1 MVSGFLLAQGGGL
14 WYAGSMATDEE
25 RSVTRAGNPAK
36 PTGAAGAEM
45 LARMN
50 NSHAEVTEW
59 GLAFLPIAADAAVLD
74 IGCGGGATL
83 HRLAMRAPQG
93 RITGVDYSEV
103 SVACSQEFNRA
114 DIASGRMQVIQ
125 GSVESLPFADNAFD
139 IITTVESFYF
149 WPAPQ
154 ENLREVCRVLK
165 PGGRFLL
172 IAEIHEDGSL
182 PEQDRRNIELY
193 RLFNPTRAEFEALFR
208 NAGFTEIQLHTKE
221 GEHWIAVSG
230 GKEA

>member
-36 PTGAAGAEM
+36 PTGTAGAEM

-125 GSVESLPFADNAFD
+125 GSVENLPFADNAFD

-193 RLFNPTRAEFEALFR
+193 RLFNPTRTEFETLFR
-208 NAGFTEIQLHTKE
+208 NAGFTAVQSHTKA

-230 GKEA
+230 RKV